1 MAQALQTVNLDDKY
15 EKKQGR
21 VFITG
26 TQALVRLCLLQRQID
41 LANGHNTGGFISGYR
56 GSPIGA
62 FDQQLWTIKDRLKEQ
77 HITFNP
83 GVNEDLAAT
92 SIWGT
97 QQVGLLDP
105 ATAKYDGVFGVWYG
119 KGPGVDRTGD
129 AFRHANLAGTS
140 PLGGVLA
147 IAGDDHTCKSSTTA
161 HQSEYGFMDSMI
173 PVLNPSSVGDF
184 ITLGA
189 FGFALSRY
197 SGCWVTLK
205 CVAETIETTS
215 SVSLDP
221 EDYNFVTPDNHELP
235 PGGLNIRWP
244 DHPTPQE
251 ERLILHKHPAV
262 HAFARANKID
272 KTLFAD
278 EKKQGKLGIVT
289 TGKSYLDLRQ
299 AFDSLGL
306 SERDVAELGIRVY
319 HVALTYPMEPVGLK
333 EFASSVDELLVV
345 EEKRPLMEGQIK
357 DMLYSLS
364 GNQRPS
370 ITGKKDEQGIDQFP
384 THGDMSPTMIADVMV
399 KRLSGFAAVP
409 KLDDR
414 VQALKSREKHA
425 SSTVAAM
432 NRIPYFCSGC
442 PHSTGT
448 KLPEGSRALA
458 GIGCHF
464 LAQYMDRGSATYTQ
478 MGGEGSP
485 WIGQAPF
492 TTEEHVF
499 ANLGDGT
506 YFHSGSMAV
515 RAAIA
520 AKVNMTY
527 KILYNDAVAM
537 TGGQQPDG
545 EVTVHSIVAQVLA
558 EGASSVA
565 VVSDDVDKYASMP
578 SLPHGVTLDHR
589 DDYMEIQKRLRDT
602 KGVTV
607 VVYDQTCATEK
618 RRRRKRGLMIDP
630 PKRLFIN
637 PEVCEGCGDCGVQ
650 SNCVSI
656 TPVETALGR
665 KRAIDQSSCN
675 KDYSCNNGFCPSFVT
690 VQGGDLRRSEPSAL
704 KEVPWEVLPEPELP
718 SVEDSPFGIYIT
730 GIGGTGVVTVGA
742 LLGMAAHLEN
752 KGVGILDMAGLAQKG
767 GAVITH
773 VRIGKQPEDIHVAR
787 IATSDA
793 SLILGCDMVTA
804 AAPDAISKMNV
815 GQTFAILNSQKTYT
829 GDFTRNTEFHFPD
842 KLMVEMVESEVGQEA
857 TRVVD
862 ASRIATTLMGNS
874 IATNSFML
882 GYAYQLGRIPVS
894 SEALMKAMEMNGV
907 AVHMNQQAFLW
918 GRRTADNPEAVE
930 KLLLN
935 QNKKPKAKLPEGLDE
950 IIEHR
955 ATILVSYQN
964 QACADR
970 YRSVVARVQAAEQ
983 NLSPTSTAFTKTV
996 AESFFKLMA
1005 YKDEYEVAR
1014 LHSSD
1019 AFHEQLKSQFSGD
1032 YKLKFNLAPPLF
1044 AKKNPSTGE
1053 PKKSEYGAWVM
1064 PLFKTLAKMKGLR
1077 GTAFDLFGYT
1087 KERKTERQLIENYDK
1102 GLDLLISKL
1111 TVENLPTAVEI
1122 AQLPQTIRG
1131 YGHIKDASIE
1141 QAKIVRTALLERF
1154 EQGVTKKAAE

>member
-15 EKKQGR
+15 EKEQGR

-62 FDQQLWTIKDRLKEQ
+62 FDQQLWAIKDKLKEE

-97 QQVGLLDP
+97 QQVGLLDKE
-105 ATAKYDGVFGVWYG
+105 TAKYDGVFGVWYG

-161 HQSEYGFMDSMI
+161 HQSEFGFMDSMI

-215 SVSLDP
+215 SVNLDP
-221 EDYNFVTPDNHELP
+221 SAYKFVTPKDHVLP
-235 PGGLNIRWP
+235 PDGVNIRWP
-244 DHPTPQE
+244 DMPTPQE
-251 ERLILHKHPAV
+251 ERLILHKIPAI
-262 HAFARANKID
+262 HAFVRANKID
-272 KTLFAD
+272 KTLFED
-278 EKKQGKLGIVT
+278 HGKRGKLGIVT

-306 SERDVAELGIRVY
+306 SEAEVAELGIRVY
-319 HVALTYPMEPVGLK
+319 HAALTYPMEPTGLK
-333 EFASSVDELLVV
+333 DFASSVDELLIV

-357 DMLYSLS
+357 DILYSLS
-364 GNQRPS
+364 DNLRPT
-370 ITGKKDEQGIDQFP
+370 ITGKKDEQGVDQFP
-384 THGDMSPTMIADVMV
+384 INGDLSPTLIAEVMI
-399 KRLSGFAAVP
+399 KRLSSFVPVP
-409 KLDDR
+409 KLSDKIAR
-414 VQALKSREKHA
+414 LRTREKRA
-425 SSTVAAM
+425 AATVPAM

-448 KLPEGSRALA
+448 KVPEGSRALA

-464 LAQYMDRGSATYTQ
+464 LSLFMDRQTATYTQ
-478 MGGEGSP
+478 MGGEGTP

-499 ANLGDGT
+499 VNLGDGT
-506 YFHSGSMAV
+506 YFHSGSLAI
-515 RAAIA
+515 RASIA
-520 AKVNMTY
+520 AKVNITY

-537 TGGQQPDG
+537 TGGQKPDG
-545 EVTVHSIVAQVLA
+545 ELTVHGIVDQMLA
-558 EGASSVA
+558 EGAKAVA
-565 VVSDDVDKYASMP
+565 VVSDDIDKYALMP
-578 SLPHGVTLDHR
+578 SLPSGVTLDHR
-589 DDYMEIQKRLRDT
+589 DDYMEVQKRMRNV
-602 KGVTV
+602 KGVSI

-675 KDYSCNNGFCPSFVT
+675 KDYSCANGFCPSFVT
-690 VQGGDLRRSEPSAL
+690 VKGGDLRRAEPSKL

-718 SVEDSPFGIYIT
+718 SVEKPYGIYIT

-773 VRIGKQPEDIHVAR
+773 VRIGQRPEDIHVAR
-787 IATSDA
+787 IATADA

-804 AAPDAISKMNV
+804 AAPDAISKMAED
-815 GQTFAILNSQKTYT
+815 QTAVVLNSQKTYT

-842 KLMVEMVESEVGQEA
+842 KLMIEMVEGEVGKEA
-857 TRVVD
+857 TKVVD
-862 ASRIATTLMGNS
+862 ATRIATTLMGNS

-882 GYAYQLGRIPVS
+882 GFAYQQGRIPVS
-894 SEALMKAMEMNGV
+894 DEAIFKAMEMNGV
-907 AVHMNQQAFLW
+907 AVQMNQQAFLW
-918 GRRTADNPEAVE
+918 GRRTAHNPEAVE
-930 KLLLN
+930 KLLAS
-935 QNKKPKAKLPEGLDE
+935 QSKKPKAPVPESLSD
-950 IIEHR
+950 IVEHR
-955 ATILVSYQN
+955 AAILQDYQN
-964 QACADR
+964 QDYADR
-970 YRSVVARVQAAEQ
+970 YKSVVARVQTAEAKVAPG
-983 NLSPTSTAFTKTV
+983 SDAFAKTV
-996 AESFFKLMA
+996 AENFFKLMA

-1014 LHSSD
+1014 LHSSETFQ
-1019 AFHEQLKSQFSGD
+1019 AQLAAQFEGD
-1032 YKLKFNLAPPLF
+1032 YKVTFNLAPPLLSKRDPNTGQL
-1044 AKKNPSTGE
+1044 KKRE
-1053 PKKSEYGAWVM
+1053 FGAWMMVV
-1064 PLFKTLAKMKGLR
+1064 FKVLARMKGLR
-1077 GTAFDLFGYT
+1077 GTALDIFGYT
-1087 KERKTERQLIENYDK
+1087 DERKTERQLVENYDK

-1111 TVENLPTAVEI
+1111 TADNLPTAVEI

-1131 YGHIKDASIE
+1131 YGHIKEASIE
-1141 QAKIVRTALLERF
+1141 QAKTVRTALLEKF
-1154 EQGVTKKAAE
+1154 NDPTTQKAAE